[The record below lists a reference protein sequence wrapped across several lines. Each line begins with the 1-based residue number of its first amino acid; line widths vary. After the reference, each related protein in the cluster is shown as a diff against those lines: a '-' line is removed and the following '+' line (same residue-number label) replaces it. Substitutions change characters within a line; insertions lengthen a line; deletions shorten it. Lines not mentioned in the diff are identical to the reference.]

1 MAGQPEMMV
10 SSAPAKVP
18 KALAVFNRLQ
28 NAASVSGF
36 TAKDVPPIPW
46 GWLTVENVGE
56 AAGGP
61 GSSRRDAVGSPSQR
75 GCPAALLLP
84 PRDAPTASV
93 LCATTV
99 GTPLPGDN
107 LEQGLILPGGR
118 GSSWGSSRRRDGAAE
133 QGHGFDAA
141 PAAGNS
147 GVEIQR
153 HPSAKASKGAGLAKP
168 LIKAR
173 NG

>member
-1 MAGQPEMMV
+1 M
-10 SSAPAKVP
+10 
-18 KALAVFNRLQ
+18 
-28 NAASVSGF
+28 
-36 TAKDVPPIPW
+36 
-46 GWLTVENVGE
+46 
-56 AAGGP
+56 
-61 GSSRRDAVGSPSQR
+61 GSPSQR

-107 LEQGLILPGGR
+107 LGQGLVLPGGR

-141 PAAGNS
+141 PAAGKS

-153 HPSAKASKGAGLAKP
+153 HPSAKASKGVGLAKP

-173 NG
+173 NGRAVAWSLGCHGRVASELRGRAVDFPDPHPSTPPGLGERKTL